1 MFLFYPGF
9 LNKRNNLEI
18 LLSKWFLVSIYAI
31 YFPEHQLHTYHYN
44 LDMCIV
50 HIYLHAF
57 AFCRKQKLLHIQ
69 MKTLHFRSRTTY
81 FF

>member
-44 LDMCIV
+44 LDICIV
-50 HIYLHAF
+50 HIYMYI
-57 AFCRKQKLLHIQ
+57 C
-69 MKTLHFRSRTTY
+69 MRSRFVANRNCYT
-81 FF
+81 FR